1 MQQDWSHHELWD
13 STWSRNFYTI
23 LMRFCFELSRL
34 LPRMFFVGHPH
45 RVWWPRMRVA
55 IDDWFSR
62 NGSRWL
68 AKMCVGGL
76 SPFVF
81 CFLLILF
88 VCFFLLLF
96 LHSAFTK
103 RLFFFHLSLS
113 LSLSVRPTATSL
125 GNGFTCGRAHAK
137 GGSSLAHFSK
147 EISPSNVLQ
156 SVEINRLHVST
167 KALPLPL
174 TSPPPTPPPDTLPRP
189 ISWFPIPGGFSKKM
203 FSSFSL
209 HQRFSFPFS
218 SFTGF
223 QLVLLSFTG
232 FYLVL
237 LSFTGFY
244 LVLLGFT

>member
-1 MQQDWSHHELWD
+1 MQQDWSLHELWD

-34 LPRMFFVGHPH
+34 LPRMFIVGHPH

-103 RLFFFHLSLS
+103 RLFFFPSLSLS
-113 LSLSVRPTATSL
+113 LSLYVRQRHRWVTDLRADGRTQKAAPHWLIFLKRFHPRTS
-125 GNGFTCGRAHAK
+125 FR
-137 GGSSLAHFSK
+137 
-147 EISPSNVLQ
+147 VL
-156 SVEINRLHVST
+156 
-167 KALPLPL
+167 K
-174 TSPPPTPPPDTLPRP
+174 
-189 ISWFPIPGGFSKKM
+189 
-203 FSSFSL
+203 
-209 HQRFSFPFS
+209 
-218 SFTGF
+218 
-223 QLVLLSFTG
+223 
-232 FYLVL
+232 
-237 LSFTGFY
+237 
-244 LVLLGFT
+244 

>member
-1 MQQDWSHHELWD
+1 
-13 STWSRNFYTI
+13 
-23 LMRFCFELSRL
+23 MRFNLKQEFLYNFNEILLWVKPVITEDVFCWASTSGLMATNASGYWWLVLSKRVALVGKDVCRRLIAVRL
-34 LPRMFFVGHPH
+34 LF
-45 RVWWPRMRVA
+45 
-55 IDDWFSR
+55 
-62 NGSRWL
+62 
-68 AKMCVGGL
+68 
-76 SPFVF
+76 PFDPL
-81 CFLLILF
+81 C
-88 VCFFLLLF
+88 
-96 LHSAFTK
+96 
-103 RLFFFHLSLS
+103 LFFSTPLPPFGVHEAALFFSISLSLS
-113 LSLSVRPTATSL
+113 LSLRPTATSL

>member
-1 MQQDWSHHELWD
+1 MLGIHIGFDGHECEWLLMIGSLETGRVGWQRCVSAAYRRSSFVSFWSSL
-13 STWSRNFYTI
+13 
-23 LMRFCFELSRL
+23 
-34 LPRMFFVGHPH
+34 
-45 RVWWPRMRVA
+45 
-55 IDDWFSR
+55 
-62 NGSRWL
+62 
-68 AKMCVGGL
+68 
-76 SPFVF
+76 FVF
-81 CFLLILF
+81 FYSSSSIRR
-88 VCFFLLLF
+88 
-96 LHSAFTK
+96 S
-103 RLFFFHLSLS
+103 RSGSFFFHLSLS

-223 QLVLLSFTG
+223 QLVLLGFTG
-232 FYLVL
+232 FYW
-237 LSFTGFY
+237 
-244 LVLLGFT
+244 VLLGFT